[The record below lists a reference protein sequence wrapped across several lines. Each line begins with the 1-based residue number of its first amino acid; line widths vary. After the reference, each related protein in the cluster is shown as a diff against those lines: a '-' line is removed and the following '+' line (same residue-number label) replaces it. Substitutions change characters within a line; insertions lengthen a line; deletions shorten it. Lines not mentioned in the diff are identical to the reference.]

1 MATVERL
8 IPGHSNTAFG
18 RTRTG
23 GPHSSR
29 PTRFERDENIRTTVI
44 LGTHMPLDTEPHW
57 TWRNPLNLI
66 PALMVVL
73 LLIGVIGTA
82 LVLM

>member
-1 MATVERL
+1 MATAEQL
-8 IPGHSNTAFG
+8 IPGHSNTALG

-23 GPHSSR
+23 GPSGSR
-29 PTRFERDENIRTTVI
+29 PTRFERDENIRMTVI

-66 PALMVVL
+66 PAFML
-73 LLIGVIGTA
+73 LLLVVGLIGTVLA
-82 LVLM
+82 LV